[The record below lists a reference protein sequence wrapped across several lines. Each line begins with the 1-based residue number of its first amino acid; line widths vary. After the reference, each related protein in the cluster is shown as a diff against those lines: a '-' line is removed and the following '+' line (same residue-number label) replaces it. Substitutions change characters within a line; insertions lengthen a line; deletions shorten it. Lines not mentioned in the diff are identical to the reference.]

1 MKNTL
6 QSEEIQTFFLKNV
19 GFNFFF
25 TFCDPSGQPH

>member
-1 MKNTL
+1 MSTL
-6 QSEEIQTFFLKNV
+6 HNEEITDYWSIKNI